1 GGLTMV
7 SRKAAHRTALL
18 FGATFLTSLLVCY
31 LPLVVAALR
40 DVGLWVKAGK
50 ALALA
55 GCAFLVAKTSP
66 RTPGLYVGSPGV
78 TNALEKLIPLGPFF
92 LGGFF
97 AFCGVLHFFYVNT
110 VADLVPAWI
119 PGHVFWTYFSGIA
132 LIAGGVGMNVPPTA
146 RAAAGLSA
154 LMIFLWVV
162 LLHIPRAMA
171 DLRDSNET
179 TAVFEALAV
188 AGGALLVSISAPR
201 AAFKPFAETQ
211 PVLNPQRAP
220 TRAAP
225 QKAGTQNS

>member
-1 GGLTMV
+1 GAAMVGWGTQHLVYADFVTRLVPKLPAWIPGHFWLAWGFGAALIIGGLTMV
-7 SRKAAHRTALL
+7 SSKAAHRTALL

-66 RTPGLYVGSPGV
+66 RNPGLYVGSPGV

-110 VADLVPAWI
+110 VADL
-119 PGHVFWTYFSGIA
+119 
-132 LIAGGVGMNVPPTA
+132 
-146 RAAAGLSA
+146 
-154 LMIFLWVV
+154 
-162 LLHIPRAMA
+162 
-171 DLRDSNET
+171 
-179 TAVFEALAV
+179 
-188 AGGALLVSISAPR
+188 
-201 AAFKPFAETQ
+201 
-211 PVLNPQRAP
+211 
-220 TRAAP
+220 
-225 QKAGTQNS
+225 